1 MSEPAERVQALEELI
16 ETQGKHIRRGI
27 KSVAWIYAILIII
40 VLAYTTYVYKFIT
53 EVVEEQTTEEQ
64 LVEYTRSW
72 CAIELPKHRETAVK
86 KLREESDVWANN
98 LVAAV
103 INMIPALE
111 QRLKNHTDMAIA
123 SMMVELN
130 KQVMPAFKEQLE
142 ANAMTVK
149 QSWGDLSNEAFT
161 KTISEMYFETMAK
174 ELDVYWDE
182 NFVKDLETF
191 QTKLHAITAAGK
203 AVTKKQDAQRRV
215 LVNWTALSKGGD
227 SGKSEVF
234 AALLDR
240 VKNEMPQFLPAKP
253 KQD

>member
-1 MSEPAERVQALEELI
+1 MSKTAERVQALEKMI
-16 ETQGKHIRRGI
+16 ETQEKRIGRGM
-27 KSVAWIYAILIII
+27 KMVAWIYAILIII

-53 EVVEEQTTEEQ
+53 KVVKEQTTEEQ
-64 LVEYTRSW
+64 VVAYARSW

-86 KLREESDVWANN
+86 KLREQSDMWSKD

-111 QRLKNHTDMAIA
+111 DRLKDHTDMAIA
-123 SMMVELN
+123 SMMVEIN
-130 KQVMPAFKEQLE
+130 KKVMPAFKKQLE
-142 ANAMTVK
+142 ADAMTVK
-149 QSWGDLSNEAFT
+149 QSWDDLGNEAFT

-174 ELDVYWDE
+174 ELDIYWDQH
-182 NFVKDLETF
+182 FVKDLEEF
-191 QTKLHAITAAGK
+191 QTKLRNITAEGK

-215 LVNWTALSKGGD
+215 LVSWAALSKGGD

-234 AALLDR
+234 AALLER
-240 VKNEMPQFLPAKP
+240 VENEMSQFLPAKP